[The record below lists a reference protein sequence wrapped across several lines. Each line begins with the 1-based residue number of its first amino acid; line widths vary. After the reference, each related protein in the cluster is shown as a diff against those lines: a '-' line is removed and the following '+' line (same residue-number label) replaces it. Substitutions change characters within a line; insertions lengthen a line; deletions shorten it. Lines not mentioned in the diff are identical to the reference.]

1 MNFYIFQTLIA
12 IVNLLYNL
20 LSDVLLSEIIQNSNI
35 VEKLININYRL
46 RSNFPFGSCYAIHPF
61 SLTSCLST
69 EHKSRYPS
77 LQQSS
82 TANGVFIIFVA
93 NTKRH
98 EHEYLL

>member
-1 MNFYIFQTLIA
+1 MFQALITMVNF
-12 IVNLLYNL
+12 LYNL
-20 LSDVLLSEIIQNSNI
+20 LSDVLLSDVIQNSNI
-35 VEKLININYRL
+35 VERLININYRL

-69 EHKSRYPS
+69 EHKSRYLS
-77 LQQSS
+77 LQQYS